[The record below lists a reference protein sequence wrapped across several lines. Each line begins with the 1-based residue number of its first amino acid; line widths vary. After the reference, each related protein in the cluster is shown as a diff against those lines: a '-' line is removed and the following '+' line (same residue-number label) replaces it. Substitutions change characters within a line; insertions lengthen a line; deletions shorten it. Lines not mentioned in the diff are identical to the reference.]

1 LRPVSV
7 LVIDV
12 GSSTVRAAIV
22 RPDGAVGDLHQQH
35 LTDLRPS
42 PGVAE
47 FDPAALASAAL
58 DVARSALAAGGPV
71 RAVGITAQRASTIV
85 WDRQTGQ
92 PVAPGISWQ
101 DLRTAGRC
109 LALSARGFRLTPN
122 QSATKLAYLLD
133 LVDADRSRDLCFGTV
148 ECYLT
153 WILSGGSAHVTDATN
168 AAVTGLILDDAT
180 DWDDHVLD
188 ELRIGRAL
196 LPTLVDSTGVVA
208 TASALPGE
216 PPIAGLVGDQ
226 QSSLIGQGC
235 LRPGEAKATFGTG
248 GMLDCVTAAR
258 PTFSA
263 RGERGTFPIVA
274 WRESGR
280 VTWGIEA
287 IMLSAG
293 SCIEW
298 LRAGLGLIGDA
309 AESDE
314 IAGSV
319 PDAGGVIFVPALGG
333 LGTPV
338 WDFGARGTFVGLDAS
353 TSRAELVRAVLE
365 GIAHRGADLLEAA
378 ETDGGVSVA
387 TLQVDGGMTVN
398 ATFLQLLANALQ
410 RPIAPALVKDAT
422 TLGAAYLAG
431 TATGVWA
438 SLEEATATARHGPLV
453 EPARRLDRERWL
465 DARSRALRTVP
476 AMSAISF

>member
-1 LRPVSV
+1 VSV

-12 GSSTVRAAIV
+12 GSSSVRAALV
-22 RPDGAVGDLHQQH
+22 RADGTLGHLHQRH
-35 LTDLRPS
+35 LSDLRPS

-47 FDPAALASAAL
+47 FDAAALADAAL
-58 DVARSALAAGGPV
+58 DVARSTLGAGGAAQ
-71 RAVGITAQRASTIV
+71 AVGITAQRASTIV
-85 WDRQTGQ
+85 WERETGR

-101 DLRTAGRC
+101 DLRTAGQC

-122 QSATKLAYLLD
+122 QSATKLAYLLGIHD
-133 LVDADRSRDLCFGTV
+133 PDRSRDLCFGTV

-153 WILSGGSAHVTDATN
+153 WVLSRGSAHVTDASN
-168 AAVTGLILDDAT
+168 AAVTGLILDDAS
-180 DWDDHVLD
+180 DWNDEVLA
-188 ELRIGRAL
+188 ELRISREM
-196 LPTLVDSTGVVA
+196 LPRIVDSTGVVA
-208 TASALPGE
+208 AASALPGE

-226 QSSLIGQGC
+226 QSSLVGQAC
-235 LRPGEAKATFGTG
+235 LQPGQAKATFGTG
-248 GMLDCVTAAR
+248 AMLDCVTAAR
-258 PTFSA
+258 PAFSA
-263 RGERGTFPIVA
+263 RGDRGTFPIVA
-274 WRESGR
+274 WREAGH
-280 VTWGIEA
+280 VNWGIEA

-319 PDAGGVIFVPALGG
+319 PDSGGVVFVPALGG

-365 GIAHRGADLLEAA
+365 GIAHRSADLLEAA
-378 ETDGGVSVA
+378 EADGGVEVA
-387 TLQVDGGMTVN
+387 TLRVDGGMTAN
-398 ATFLQLLANALQ
+398 ATFLRLLADALQ
-410 RPIAPALVKDAT
+410 RPIAPSAVRDAT
-422 TLGAAYLAG
+422 TLGAAFLAG
-431 TATGVWA
+431 TATGLWVSLAEAA
-438 SLEEATATARHGPLV
+438 STARHGPVV
-453 EPARRLDRERWL
+453 EPARRLDRDRWL
-465 DARSRALRTVP
+465 DARARALRTVP

>member
-1 LRPVSV
+1 MSV

-12 GSSTVRAAIV
+12 GSSSVRAALV
-22 RPDGAVGDLHQQH
+22 RADGTLGHLHQRH
-35 LTDLRPS
+35 LSDLRPS

-47 FDPAALASAAL
+47 FDAAALADAAL
-58 DVARSALAAGGPV
+58 DVARSTLAAGGAAQ
-71 RAVGITAQRASTIV
+71 AVGITAQRASTIV
-85 WDRQTGQ
+85 WERETGR

-101 DLRTAGRC
+101 DLRTAGQC

-122 QSATKLAYLLD
+122 QSATKLAYLLGIHD
-133 LVDADRSRDLCFGTV
+133 PDRSRDLCFGTV

-153 WILSGGSAHVTDATN
+153 WVLSRGSAHVTDASN
-168 AAVTGLILDDAT
+168 AAVTGLILDDAS
-180 DWDDHVLD
+180 DWNDEVLA
-188 ELRIGRAL
+188 ELRISREM
-196 LPTLVDSTGVVA
+196 LPRIVDSTGVVA
-208 TASALPGE
+208 AASALPGE

-226 QSSLIGQGC
+226 QSSLVGQAC
-235 LRPGEAKATFGTG
+235 LQPGQAKATFGTG
-248 GMLDCVTAAR
+248 AMLDCVTAAR
-258 PTFSA
+258 PAFSA
-263 RGERGTFPIVA
+263 RGDRGTFPIVA
-274 WRESGR
+274 WREAGH
-280 VTWGIEA
+280 VNWGIEA

-319 PDAGGVIFVPALGG
+319 PDSGGVVFVPALGG

-365 GIAHRGADLLEAA
+365 GIAHRSADLLEAA
-378 ETDGGVSVA
+378 EADGGVEVA
-387 TLQVDGGMTVN
+387 TLRVDGGMTAN
-398 ATFLQLLANALQ
+398 ATFLRLLADALQ
-410 RPIAPALVKDAT
+410 RPIAPSAVRDAT
-422 TLGAAYLAG
+422 TLGAAFLAG
-431 TATGVWA
+431 TATGLWVSLAEAA
-438 SLEEATATARHGPLV
+438 STARHGPVV
-453 EPARRLDRERWL
+453 EPARRLDRDRWL
-465 DARSRALRTVP
+465 DARARALRTVP

>member
-1 LRPVSV
+1 MSV
-7 LVIDV
+7 LVVDV
-12 GSSTVRAAIV
+12 GSSAVRAAVV
-22 RPDGAVGDLHQQH
+22 RADGTVEHLHQRH
-35 LTDLRPS
+35 LSDLRPS

-47 FDPAALASAAL
+47 FDP
-58 DVARSALAAGGPV
+58 SALAQAAVGVASASLEAGGPV

-85 WDRQTGQ
+85 WERSTGQ

-101 DLRTAGRC
+101 DLRTSGRC
-109 LALSARGFRLTPN
+109 LALSARGVRLTPN

-133 LVDADRSRDLCFGTV
+133 LLDADRSRDLCFGTV
-148 ECYLT
+148 ECYLA
-153 WILSGGSAHVTDATN
+153 WVLSRGAAHVTDASN
-168 AAVTGLILDDAT
+168 AGVTGLILDDAS
-180 DWDDHVLD
+180 DWDDHVLE
-188 ELRIGRAL
+188 ELRVSRAT
-196 LPTLVDSTGVVA
+196 LPRIVDSTGIIA
-208 TASALPGE
+208 PASALPGG

-226 QSSLIGQGC
+226 QASLIGQAR
-235 LRPGEAKATFGTG
+235 LAPGEAKATFGTG

-258 PTFSA
+258 PAFSA
-263 RGERGTFPIVA
+263 RGDRGTFPIVA
-274 WRESGR
+274 WREAGR

-314 IAGSV
+314 IAGSI

-333 LGTPV
+333 LGTPL
-338 WDFGARGTFVGLDAS
+338 WDFGARGTFVGLSAS

-365 GIAHRGADLLEAA
+365 GIAHRSADLLEAA
-378 ETDGGVSVA
+378 EADGDVAVA
-387 TLQVDGGMTVN
+387 TLRVDGGMTAN
-398 ATFLQLLANALQ
+398 ATFLQLLADALG
-410 RPIAPALVKDAT
+410 RPIAPALFRDAT

-431 TATGVWA
+431 TATGVWS
-438 SLEEATATARHGPLV
+438 SLAEAAATARHGPVV

-465 DARSRALRTVP
+465 DARERALRTVP

>member
-1 LRPVSV
+1 VSV

-12 GSSTVRAAIV
+12 GSSSVRAALV
-22 RPDGAVGDLHQQH
+22 RADGTLGHLHQRH
-35 LTDLRPS
+35 LSDLRPS

-47 FDPAALASAAL
+47 FDAAALADAAL
-58 DVARSALAAGGPV
+58 DVARSTLTAGGAAQ
-71 RAVGITAQRASTIV
+71 AVGITAQRASTIV
-85 WDRQTGQ
+85 WERETGR

-101 DLRTAGRC
+101 DLRTAGQC

-122 QSATKLAYLLD
+122 QSATKLAYLLGIHD
-133 LVDADRSRDLCFGTV
+133 PDRSRDLCFGTV

-153 WILSGGSAHVTDATN
+153 WVLSRGSAHVTDASN
-168 AAVTGLILDDAT
+168 AAVTGLILDDAS
-180 DWDDHVLD
+180 DWNDEVLA
-188 ELRIGRAL
+188 ELRISREM
-196 LPTLVDSTGVVA
+196 LPRIVDSTGVVA
-208 TASALPGE
+208 AASALPGE

-226 QSSLIGQGC
+226 QSSLVGQAC
-235 LRPGEAKATFGTG
+235 LQPGQAKATFGTG
-248 GMLDCVTAAR
+248 AMLDCVTAAR
-258 PTFSA
+258 PAFSA
-263 RGERGTFPIVA
+263 RGDRGTFPIVA
-274 WRESGR
+274 WREAGH
-280 VTWGIEA
+280 VNWGIEA

-319 PDAGGVIFVPALGG
+319 PDSGGVVFVPALGG

-365 GIAHRGADLLEAA
+365 GIAHRSADLLEAA
-378 ETDGGVSVA
+378 EADGGVEVA
-387 TLQVDGGMTVN
+387 TLRVDGGMTAN
-398 ATFLQLLANALQ
+398 ATFLRLLADALQ
-410 RPIAPALVKDAT
+410 RPIAPSAVRDAT
-422 TLGAAYLAG
+422 TLGAAFLAG
-431 TATGVWA
+431 TATGLWVSLAEAA
-438 SLEEATATARHGPLV
+438 STARHGPVV
-453 EPARRLDRERWL
+453 EPARRLDRDRWL
-465 DARSRALRTVP
+465 DARARALRTVP

>member
-1 LRPVSV
+1 MSV

-12 GSSTVRAAIV
+12 GSSSVRAAVV
-22 RPDGAVGDLHQQH
+22 RVDGTVDHQHQRH
-35 LTDLRPS
+35 LSDLRPS
-42 PGVAE
+42 PGVSE
-47 FDPAALASAAL
+47 FDPSALAAAAL
-58 DVARSALAAGGPV
+58 DVATAALHAGGPV
-71 RAVGITAQRASTIV
+71 QALGITAQRASTIV
-85 WDRQTGQ
+85 WDRSSGQ

-109 LALSARGFRLTPN
+109 LALAAKGLRLTPN

-133 LVDADRSRDLCFGTV
+133 LFDADRSRDLCFGTV
-148 ECYLT
+148 ECYLV
-153 WILSGGSAHVTDATN
+153 WVLSGGAVHVTDASN
-168 AAVTGLILDDAT
+168 AGVTGLILDDAS
-180 DWDDHVLD
+180 DWDDHVLE
-188 ELRIGRAL
+188 ELHVARRTLPRIS
-196 LPTLVDSTGVVA
+196 DSTGVVA

-216 PPIAGLVGDQ
+216 LPIAGIIGDQ
-226 QSSLIGQGC
+226 QSSLIGQAC
-235 LRPGEAKATFGTG
+235 LAPSEAKATFGTG
-248 GMLDCVTAAR
+248 AMLDCVTAQR
-258 PTFSA
+258 PAFSA

-274 WRESGR
+274 WRQSGQ

-319 PDAGGVIFVPALGG
+319 PDAGGVIFIPALGG
-333 LGTPV
+333 LGTPT

-365 GIAHRGADLLEAA
+365 GIAQRSADLLEAA
-378 ETDGGVSVA
+378 EADGQVSVA
-387 TLQVDGGMTVN
+387 TLRVDGGMTAN
-398 ATFLQLLANALQ
+398 ATFLQLLADALQ
-410 RPIAPALVKDAT
+410 RPVAPALVREAT

-431 TATGVWA
+431 TATGVWS
-438 SLEEATATARHGPLV
+438 SLREAAATARQGPVV

-465 DARSRALRTVP
+465 DARERSLRTVP

>member
-1 LRPVSV
+1 VSV

-12 GSSTVRAAIV
+12 GSSSVRAALV
-22 RPDGAVGDLHQQH
+22 RADGTLGHLHQRH
-35 LTDLRPS
+35 LSDLRPS

-47 FDPAALASAAL
+47 FDAAALADAAL
-58 DVARSALAAGGPV
+58 DVARSTLGAGGAAQ
-71 RAVGITAQRASTIV
+71 AVGITAQRASTIV
-85 WDRQTGQ
+85 WERETGR

-101 DLRTAGRC
+101 DLRTAGQC

-122 QSATKLAYLLD
+122 QSATKLAYLLGIHD
-133 LVDADRSRDLCFGTV
+133 PDRSRDLCFGTV

-153 WILSGGSAHVTDATN
+153 WVLSRGSAHVTDASN
-168 AAVTGLILDDAT
+168 AAVTGLILDDAS
-180 DWDDHVLD
+180 DWNDEVLA
-188 ELRIGRAL
+188 ELRISREM
-196 LPTLVDSTGVVA
+196 LPRIVDSTGVVA
-208 TASALPGE
+208 AASALPGE

-226 QSSLIGQGC
+226 QSSLVGQAC
-235 LRPGEAKATFGTG
+235 LQPGQAKATFGTG
-248 GMLDCVTAAR
+248 AMLDCVTAAR
-258 PTFSA
+258 PAFSA
-263 RGERGTFPIVA
+263 RGDRGTFPIVA
-274 WRESGR
+274 WREAGH
-280 VTWGIEA
+280 VNWGIEA

-319 PDAGGVIFVPALGG
+319 PDSGGVVFVPALGG

-365 GIAHRGADLLEAA
+365 GIAHRSADLLEAA
-378 ETDGGVSVA
+378 EADGGVEVA
-387 TLQVDGGMTVN
+387 TLRVDGGMTAN
-398 ATFLQLLANALQ
+398 ATFLRLLADALQ
-410 RPIAPALVKDAT
+410 RPIAPSTVRDAT
-422 TLGAAYLAG
+422 TLGAAFLAG
-431 TATGVWA
+431 TATGLWVSLAEAA
-438 SLEEATATARHGPLV
+438 STARHGPVV
-453 EPARRLDRERWL
+453 EPARRLDRDRWL
-465 DARSRALRTVP
+465 DARARALRTVP

>member
-1 LRPVSV
+1 MSV

-12 GSSTVRAAIV
+12 GSSSVRAALV
-22 RPDGAVGDLHQQH
+22 RADGTLGHLHQRH
-35 LTDLRPS
+35 LSDLRPS

-47 FDPAALASAAL
+47 FDAAALADAAL
-58 DVARSALAAGGPV
+58 DVARSTLGAGGAAQ
-71 RAVGITAQRASTIV
+71 AVGITAQRASTIV
-85 WDRQTGQ
+85 WERETGR

-101 DLRTAGRC
+101 DLRTAGQC

-122 QSATKLAYLLD
+122 QSATKLAYLLGIHD
-133 LVDADRSRDLCFGTV
+133 PDRSRDLCFGTV

-153 WILSGGSAHVTDATN
+153 WVLSRGSAHVTDASN
-168 AAVTGLILDDAT
+168 AAVTGLILDDAS
-180 DWDDHVLD
+180 DWNDEVLA
-188 ELRIGRAL
+188 ELRISREM
-196 LPTLVDSTGVVA
+196 LPRIVDSTGVVA
-208 TASALPGE
+208 AASALPGE

-226 QSSLIGQGC
+226 QSSLVGQAC
-235 LRPGEAKATFGTG
+235 LQPGEAKATFGTG
-248 GMLDCVTAAR
+248 AMLDCVTAAR
-258 PTFSA
+258 PAFSA
-263 RGERGTFPIVA
+263 RGDRGTFPIVA
-274 WRESGR
+274 WRESGH
-280 VTWGIEA
+280 VNWGIEA

-319 PDAGGVIFVPALGG
+319 PDSGGVVFVPALGG

-365 GIAHRGADLLEAA
+365 GIAHRSADLLEAA
-378 ETDGGVSVA
+378 EADGGVEVA
-387 TLQVDGGMTVN
+387 TLRVDGGMTAN
-398 ATFLQLLANALQ
+398 ATFLRLLADALQ
-410 RPIAPALVKDAT
+410 RPIAPSTVRDAT
-422 TLGAAYLAG
+422 TLGAAFLAG
-431 TATGVWA
+431 TATGLWVSLAEAA
-438 SLEEATATARHGPLV
+438 STARHGPVV
-453 EPARRLDRERWL
+453 EPARRLDRDRWL
-465 DARSRALRTVP
+465 DARARALRTVP

>member
-1 LRPVSV
+1 MSV

-12 GSSTVRAAIV
+12 GSSSVRAALV
-22 RPDGAVGDLHQQH
+22 RADGTLGHLHQRH
-35 LTDLRPS
+35 LSDLRPS

-47 FDPAALASAAL
+47 FDASALAGAAL
-58 DVARSALAAGGPV
+58 DVARATLEAGGAAQ
-71 RAVGITAQRASTIV
+71 AVGITAQRASTIV
-85 WDRQTGQ
+85 WERETGR

-101 DLRTAGRC
+101 DLRTAGQC

-122 QSATKLAYLLD
+122 QSATKLAYLLGIHD
-133 LVDADRSRDLCFGTV
+133 PDRSHDLCFGTV

-153 WILSGGSAHVTDATN
+153 WVLSRGSAHVTDASN
-168 AAVTGLILDDAT
+168 AGVTGLILDDAS
-180 DWDDHVLD
+180 DWNDEVLE
-188 ELRIGRAL
+188 ELRIARAM
-196 LPTLVDSTGVVA
+196 LPRIVDSTGVVA
-208 TASALPGE
+208 AASALPGE

-226 QSSLIGQGC
+226 QSSLVGQAC
-235 LRPGEAKATFGTG
+235 LQPGEAKATFGTG
-248 GMLDCVTAAR
+248 AMLDCVTAAR
-258 PTFSA
+258 PAFSA
-263 RGERGTFPIVA
+263 RGDRGTFPIVA
-274 WRESGR
+274 WREAGH
-280 VTWGIEA
+280 VNWGIEA

-319 PDAGGVIFVPALGG
+319 PDSGGVVFVPALGG

-365 GIAHRGADLLEAA
+365 GIAHRSADLLEAA
-378 ETDGGVSVA
+378 EADGEVEVA
-387 TLQVDGGMTVN
+387 TLRVDGGMTAN
-398 ATFLQLLANALQ
+398 ATFLQLLADALQ
-410 RPIAPALVKDAT
+410 RPIAPSAVRDAT

-431 TATGVWA
+431 TATGLWPSLAAAA
-438 SLEEATATARHGPLV
+438 STARHGAVV
-453 EPARRLDRERWL
+453 EPARRLDRDRWL
-465 DARSRALRTVP
+465 DARARALRTVP

>member
-1 LRPVSV
+1 VSV

-12 GSSTVRAAIV
+12 GSSSVRAALV
-22 RPDGAVGDLHQQH
+22 RPDGAVEHARRRH
-35 LTDLRPS
+35 VPDLRPS

-47 FDPAALASAAL
+47 FDPAVLAQAAIA
-58 DVARSALAAGGPV
+58 VATASLEAGGQV

-85 WDRQTGQ
+85 WDRSSGQ

-109 LALSARGFRLTPN
+109 LALSARGFRLSPN

-133 LVDADRSRDLCFGTV
+133 LCDGDRSHDLCFGTV
-148 ECYLT
+148 ESYLT
-153 WILSGGSAHVTDATN
+153 WTLSRGSAHVTDASN
-168 AAVTGLILDDAT
+168 AGVTGLILDDAS
-180 DWDDHVLD
+180 DWDDRVLE
-188 ELRIGRAL
+188 ELRVTRAM
-196 LPTLVDSTGVVA
+196 LPRIVDSTGIVA

-226 QSSLIGQGC
+226 QSSLIGQAC
-235 LRPGEAKATFGTG
+235 LKPGEAKATFGTG
-248 GMLDCVTAAR
+248 GMLDCVTPAR
-258 PTFSA
+258 PAFSS
-263 RGERGTFPIVA
+263 RGDRGTFPIIA
-274 WRESGR
+274 WREAGQ

-314 IAGSV
+314 VAGSV

-333 LGTPV
+333 LGTPA
-338 WDFGARGTFVGLDAS
+338 WDFGARGTFVGLAAS

-378 ETDGGVSVA
+378 EADGEVNIA
-387 TLQVDGGMTVN
+387 MLRVDGGMTAN
-398 ATFLQLLANALQ
+398 ATFLQLLADALQ
-410 RPIAPALVKDAT
+410 RPIAPALVRDAT

-431 TATGVWA
+431 TAAGIWGSLAEAA
-438 SLEEATATARHGPLV
+438 STAQHGPVV

-465 DARSRALRTVP
+465 DARARSLRTVP

>member
-1 LRPVSV
+1 MSV

-12 GSSTVRAAIV
+12 GSSTVRASIV
-22 RPDGAVGDLHQQH
+22 RPDGAVERLQQRQ
-35 LTDLRPS
+35 LPGLRPS

-47 FDPAALASAAL
+47 FDPAALAHAAL
-58 DVARSALAAGGPV
+58 EVAAAALEVGGSV
-71 RAVGITAQRASTIV
+71 QAVGITAQRASTIV
-85 WDRQTGQ
+85 WDRRTGE

-109 LALSARGFRLTPN
+109 LALSATGLRLTPN

-148 ECYLT
+148 ECFLT
-153 WILSGGSAHVTDATN
+153 WKLSGGAAHVTDASN
-168 AAVTGLILDDAT
+168 AGVTGLVLDDAS
-180 DWDDHVLD
+180 DWDDHVLE
-188 ELRIGRAL
+188 ELRIDRAV
-196 LPTLVDSTGVVA
+196 LPAIVDSTGLLA
-208 TASALPGE
+208 TATVLPGK
-216 PPIAGLVGDQ
+216 PPIAGLIGDQ
-226 QSSLIGQGC
+226 QSSLLGQAC

-248 GMLDCVTAAR
+248 AMLDCVTAAR
-258 PTFSA
+258 PAFNT

-274 WRESGR
+274 WRQSGL

-319 PDAGGVIFVPALGG
+319 PDAGGAVFVPALGG

-365 GIAHRGADLLEAA
+365 GIAHRSADLLEAA

-387 TLQVDGGMTVN
+387 TLRVDGGMTAN
-398 ATFLQLLANALQ
+398 ATFLQLLADALQ
-410 RPIAPALVKDAT
+410 RPVAPALVRDAT
-422 TLGAAYLAG
+422 TLGAAFLAG
-431 TATGVWA
+431 TATGVWG
-438 SLEEATATARHGPLV
+438 SLGEAAATARCGTAV
-453 EPARRLDRERWL
+453 EPARRLDRDRWL
-465 DARSRALRTVP
+465 DARARALRTVP

>member
-1 LRPVSV
+1 VSV

-12 GSSTVRAAIV
+12 GSSSVRAALV
-22 RPDGAVGDLHQQH
+22 RADGTLGHLHQRH
-35 LTDLRPS
+35 LSDLRPS

-47 FDPAALASAAL
+47 FDAAALADAAL
-58 DVARSALAAGGPV
+58 DVARSTLAAGGAAQ
-71 RAVGITAQRASTIV
+71 AVGITAQRASTIV
-85 WDRQTGQ
+85 WERETGR

-101 DLRTAGRC
+101 DLRTAGQC

-122 QSATKLAYLLD
+122 QSATKLAYLLGIHD
-133 LVDADRSRDLCFGTV
+133 PDRSRDLCFGTV

-153 WILSGGSAHVTDATN
+153 WVLSRGSAHVTDASN
-168 AAVTGLILDDAT
+168 AAVTGLILDDAS
-180 DWDDHVLD
+180 DWNDEVLA
-188 ELRIGRAL
+188 ELRISREM
-196 LPTLVDSTGVVA
+196 LPRIVDSTGVVA
-208 TASALPGE
+208 AASALPGE

-226 QSSLIGQGC
+226 QSSLVGQAC
-235 LRPGEAKATFGTG
+235 LQPGQAKATFGTG
-248 GMLDCVTAAR
+248 AMLDCVTAAR
-258 PTFSA
+258 PAFSA
-263 RGERGTFPIVA
+263 RGDRGTFPIVA
-274 WRESGR
+274 WREAGH
-280 VTWGIEA
+280 VNWGIEA

-319 PDAGGVIFVPALGG
+319 PDSGGVVFVPALGG

-365 GIAHRGADLLEAA
+365 GIAHRSADLLEAA
-378 ETDGGVSVA
+378 EADGGVEVA
-387 TLQVDGGMTVN
+387 TLRVDGGMTAN
-398 ATFLQLLANALQ
+398 ATFLRLLADALQ
-410 RPIAPALVKDAT
+410 RPIAPSAVRDAT
-422 TLGAAYLAG
+422 TLGAAFLAG
-431 TATGVWA
+431 TATGLWVSLAEAA
-438 SLEEATATARHGPLV
+438 STARHGPVV
-453 EPARRLDRERWL
+453 EPARRLDRDRWL
-465 DARSRALRTVP
+465 DARARALRTVP

>member
-1 LRPVSV
+1 MSV

-12 GSSTVRAAIV
+12 GSSSVRAALV
-22 RPDGAVGDLHQQH
+22 RADGTLGHLHQRH
-35 LTDLRPS
+35 LSDLRPS

-47 FDPAALASAAL
+47 FDAAALADAAL
-58 DVARSALAAGGPV
+58 DVARSTLGAGGAAQ
-71 RAVGITAQRASTIV
+71 AVGITAQRASTIV
-85 WDRQTGQ
+85 WERETGR

-101 DLRTAGRC
+101 DLRTAGQC

-122 QSATKLAYLLD
+122 QSATKLAYLLGIHD
-133 LVDADRSRDLCFGTV
+133 PDRSRDLCFGTV

-153 WILSGGSAHVTDATN
+153 WVLSRGSAHVTDASN
-168 AAVTGLILDDAT
+168 AAVTGLILDDAS
-180 DWDDHVLD
+180 DWNDEVLA
-188 ELRIGRAL
+188 ELRISREM
-196 LPTLVDSTGVVA
+196 LPRIVDSTGVVA
-208 TASALPGE
+208 AASALPGE

-226 QSSLIGQGC
+226 QSSLVGQAC
-235 LRPGEAKATFGTG
+235 LQPGQAKATFGTG
-248 GMLDCVTAAR
+248 AMLDCVTAAR
-258 PTFSA
+258 PAFSA
-263 RGERGTFPIVA
+263 RGDRGTFPIVA
-274 WRESGR
+274 WREAGH
-280 VTWGIEA
+280 VNWGIEA

-319 PDAGGVIFVPALGG
+319 PDSGGVVFVPALGG

-365 GIAHRGADLLEAA
+365 GIAHRSADLLEAA
-378 ETDGGVSVA
+378 EADGGVEVA
-387 TLQVDGGMTVN
+387 TLRVDGGMTAN
-398 ATFLQLLANALQ
+398 ATFLRLLADALQ
-410 RPIAPALVKDAT
+410 RPIAPSTVRDAT
-422 TLGAAYLAG
+422 TLGAAFLAG
-431 TATGVWA
+431 TATGLWVSLAEAA
-438 SLEEATATARHGPLV
+438 STARHGPVV
-453 EPARRLDRERWL
+453 EPARRLDRDRWL
-465 DARSRALRTVP
+465 DARARALRTVP

>member
-1 LRPVSV
+1 MSV

-12 GSSTVRAAIV
+12 GSSSVRAALV
-22 RPDGAVGDLHQQH
+22 RADGTLGHLHQRH
-35 LTDLRPS
+35 LSDLRPS

-47 FDPAALASAAL
+47 FDASALAGAAL
-58 DVARSALAAGGPV
+58 DVARATLEAGGAAQ
-71 RAVGITAQRASTIV
+71 AVGITAQRASTIV
-85 WDRQTGQ
+85 WERETGR

-101 DLRTAGRC
+101 DLRTAGQC

-122 QSATKLAYLLD
+122 QSATKLAYLLGIHD
-133 LVDADRSRDLCFGTV
+133 PDRSRDLCFGTV

-153 WILSGGSAHVTDATN
+153 WVLSRGSAHVTDASN
-168 AAVTGLILDDAT
+168 AAVTGLILDDAS
-180 DWDDHVLD
+180 DWNDEVLA
-188 ELRIGRAL
+188 ELRISREM
-196 LPTLVDSTGVVA
+196 LPRIVDSTGVVA
-208 TASALPGE
+208 AASALPGE

-226 QSSLIGQGC
+226 QSSLVGQAC
-235 LRPGEAKATFGTG
+235 LQPGQAKATFGTG
-248 GMLDCVTAAR
+248 AMLDCVTAAR
-258 PTFSA
+258 PAFSA
-263 RGERGTFPIVA
+263 RGDRGTFPIVA
-274 WRESGR
+274 WREAGH
-280 VTWGIEA
+280 VNWGIEA

-319 PDAGGVIFVPALGG
+319 PDSGGVVFVPALGG

-365 GIAHRGADLLEAA
+365 GIAHRSADLLEAA
-378 ETDGGVSVA
+378 EADGGVEVA
-387 TLQVDGGMTVN
+387 TLRVDGGMTAN
-398 ATFLQLLANALQ
+398 ATFLRLLADALQ
-410 RPIAPALVKDAT
+410 RPIAPSAVRDAT
-422 TLGAAYLAG
+422 TLGAAFLAG
-431 TATGVWA
+431 TATGLWVSLAEAA
-438 SLEEATATARHGPLV
+438 STARHGPVV
-453 EPARRLDRERWL
+453 EPARRLDRDRWL
-465 DARSRALRTVP
+465 DARARALRTVP

>member
-1 LRPVSV
+1 VSV

-12 GSSTVRAAIV
+12 GSSSVRAALV
-22 RPDGAVGDLHQQH
+22 RADGTLGHMHQRH
-35 LTDLRPS
+35 LSDLRPS

-47 FDPAALASAAL
+47 FDAAALADAAL
-58 DVARSALAAGGPV
+58 DVARSTLGAGGAAQ
-71 RAVGITAQRASTIV
+71 AVGITAQRASTIV
-85 WDRQTGQ
+85 WERETGR

-101 DLRTAGRC
+101 DLRTAGQC

-122 QSATKLAYLLD
+122 QSATKLAYLLGIHD
-133 LVDADRSRDLCFGTV
+133 PDRSRDLCFGTV

-153 WILSGGSAHVTDATN
+153 WVLSRGSAHVTDASN
-168 AAVTGLILDDAT
+168 AAVTGLILDDAS
-180 DWDDHVLD
+180 DWNDEVLA
-188 ELRIGRAL
+188 ELRISREM
-196 LPTLVDSTGVVA
+196 LPRIVDSTGVVA
-208 TASALPGE
+208 AASALPGE

-226 QSSLIGQGC
+226 QSSLVGQAC
-235 LRPGEAKATFGTG
+235 LQPGQAKATFGTG
-248 GMLDCVTAAR
+248 AMLDCVTAAR
-258 PTFSA
+258 PAFSA
-263 RGERGTFPIVA
+263 RGDRGTFPIVA
-274 WRESGR
+274 WREAGH
-280 VTWGIEA
+280 VNWGIEA

-319 PDAGGVIFVPALGG
+319 PDSGGVVFVPALGG

-365 GIAHRGADLLEAA
+365 GIAHRSADLLEAA
-378 ETDGGVSVA
+378 EADGGVEVA
-387 TLQVDGGMTVN
+387 TLRVDGGMTAN
-398 ATFLQLLANALQ
+398 ATFLRLLADALQ
-410 RPIAPALVKDAT
+410 RPIAPSAVRDAT
-422 TLGAAYLAG
+422 TLGAAFLAG
-431 TATGVWA
+431 TATGLWVSLAEAA
-438 SLEEATATARHGPLV
+438 STARHGPVV
-453 EPARRLDRERWL
+453 EPARRLDRDRWL
-465 DARSRALRTVP
+465 DARARALRTVP

>member
-1 LRPVSV
+1 MSV

-12 GSSTVRAAIV
+12 GSSSVRAALV
-22 RPDGAVGDLHQQH
+22 RADGTLGHLHQRH
-35 LTDLRPS
+35 LSDLRPS

-47 FDPAALASAAL
+47 FDAAALADAAL
-58 DVARSALAAGGPV
+58 DVARSTLGAGGAAQ
-71 RAVGITAQRASTIV
+71 AVGITAQRASTIV
-85 WDRQTGQ
+85 WERETGR

-101 DLRTAGRC
+101 DLRTAGQC

-122 QSATKLAYLLD
+122 QSATKLAYLLGIHD
-133 LVDADRSRDLCFGTV
+133 PDRSRDLCFGTV

-153 WILSGGSAHVTDATN
+153 WVLSRGSAHVTDASN
-168 AAVTGLILDDAT
+168 AAVTGLILDDAS
-180 DWDDHVLD
+180 DWNDEVLA
-188 ELRIGRAL
+188 ELRISREM
-196 LPTLVDSTGVVA
+196 LPRIVDSTGVVA
-208 TASALPGE
+208 AASALPGE

-226 QSSLIGQGC
+226 QSSLVGQAC
-235 LRPGEAKATFGTG
+235 LQPGQAKATFGTG
-248 GMLDCVTAAR
+248 AMLDCVTAAR
-258 PTFSA
+258 PAFSA
-263 RGERGTFPIVA
+263 RGDRGTFPIVA
-274 WRESGR
+274 WREAGH
-280 VTWGIEA
+280 VNWGIEA

-319 PDAGGVIFVPALGG
+319 PDSGGVVFVPALGG

-365 GIAHRGADLLEAA
+365 GIAHRSADLLEAA
-378 ETDGGVSVA
+378 EADGGVEVA
-387 TLQVDGGMTVN
+387 TLRVDGGMTAN
-398 ATFLQLLANALQ
+398 ATFLRLLADALQ
-410 RPIAPALVKDAT
+410 RPIAPSAVRDAT
-422 TLGAAYLAG
+422 TLGAAFLAG
-431 TATGVWA
+431 TATGLWVSLAEAA
-438 SLEEATATARHGPLV
+438 STARHGPVV
-453 EPARRLDRERWL
+453 EPARRLDRDRWL
-465 DARSRALRTVP
+465 DARARALRTVP

>member
-1 LRPVSV
+1 MSV

-12 GSSTVRAAIV
+12 GSSSVRAALV
-22 RPDGAVGDLHQQH
+22 RADGTLGHLHQRH
-35 LTDLRPS
+35 LSDLRPS

-47 FDPAALASAAL
+47 FDAAALADAAL
-58 DVARSALAAGGPV
+58 DVARSTLAAGGAAQ
-71 RAVGITAQRASTIV
+71 AVGITAQRASTIV
-85 WDRQTGQ
+85 WERETGR

-101 DLRTAGRC
+101 DLRTAGQC

-122 QSATKLAYLLD
+122 QSATKLAYLLGIHD
-133 LVDADRSRDLCFGTV
+133 PDRSRDLCFGTV

-153 WILSGGSAHVTDATN
+153 WVLSRGSAHVTDASN
-168 AAVTGLILDDAT
+168 AAVTGLILDDAS
-180 DWDDHVLD
+180 DWNDEVLE
-188 ELRIGRAL
+188 ELRIARAM
-196 LPTLVDSTGVVA
+196 LPRIVDSTGVVA
-208 TASALPGE
+208 AASALPGE

-226 QSSLIGQGC
+226 QSSLVGQAC
-235 LRPGEAKATFGTG
+235 LQPGQAKATFGTG
-248 GMLDCVTAAR
+248 AMLDCVTAAR
-258 PTFSA
+258 PAFSA
-263 RGERGTFPIVA
+263 RGDRGTFPIVA
-274 WRESGR
+274 WCEAGH
-280 VTWGIEA
+280 VNWGIEA

-319 PDAGGVIFVPALGG
+319 PDSGGVVFVPALGG

-365 GIAHRGADLLEAA
+365 GIAHRSADLLEAA
-378 ETDGGVSVA
+378 EADGGVEVA
-387 TLQVDGGMTVN
+387 TLRVDGGMTAN
-398 ATFLQLLANALQ
+398 ATFLRLLADALQ
-410 RPIAPALVKDAT
+410 RPIAPSAVRDAT
-422 TLGAAYLAG
+422 TLGAAFLAG
-431 TATGVWA
+431 TATGLWVSLAEAA
-438 SLEEATATARHGPLV
+438 STARHGPVV
-453 EPARRLDRERWL
+453 EPARRLDRDRWL
-465 DARSRALRTVP
+465 DARARALRTVP

>member
-1 LRPVSV
+1 MSV

-12 GSSTVRAAIV
+12 GSSSVRAALV
-22 RPDGAVGDLHQQH
+22 RADGTLGHMHQRH
-35 LTDLRPS
+35 LSDLRPS

-47 FDPAALASAAL
+47 FDAAALADAAL
-58 DVARSALAAGGPV
+58 DVARSTLGAGGAAQ
-71 RAVGITAQRASTIV
+71 AVGITAQRASTIV
-85 WDRQTGQ
+85 WERETGR

-101 DLRTAGRC
+101 DLRTAGQC

-122 QSATKLAYLLD
+122 QSATKLAYLLGIHD
-133 LVDADRSRDLCFGTV
+133 PDRSRDLCFGTV

-153 WILSGGSAHVTDATN
+153 WVLSRGSAHVTDASN
-168 AAVTGLILDDAT
+168 AAVTGLILDDAS
-180 DWDDHVLD
+180 DWNDEVLA
-188 ELRIGRAL
+188 ELRISREM
-196 LPTLVDSTGVVA
+196 LPRIVDSTGVVA
-208 TASALPGE
+208 AASALPGE

-226 QSSLIGQGC
+226 QSSLVGQAC
-235 LRPGEAKATFGTG
+235 LQPGQAKATFGTG
-248 GMLDCVTAAR
+248 AMLDCVTAAR
-258 PTFSA
+258 PAFSA
-263 RGERGTFPIVA
+263 RGDRGTFPIVA
-274 WRESGR
+274 WREAGH
-280 VTWGIEA
+280 VNWGIEA

-319 PDAGGVIFVPALGG
+319 PDSGGVVFVPALGG

-365 GIAHRGADLLEAA
+365 GIAHRSADLLEAA
-378 ETDGGVSVA
+378 EADGGVEVA
-387 TLQVDGGMTVN
+387 TLRVDGGMTAN
-398 ATFLQLLANALQ
+398 ATFLRLLADALQ
-410 RPIAPALVKDAT
+410 RPIAPSAVRDAT
-422 TLGAAYLAG
+422 TLGAAFLAG
-431 TATGVWA
+431 TATGLWVSLAEAA
-438 SLEEATATARHGPLV
+438 STARHGPVV
-453 EPARRLDRERWL
+453 EPARRLDRDRWL
-465 DARSRALRTVP
+465 DARARALRTVP

>member
-1 LRPVSV
+1 MSV

-12 GSSTVRAAIV
+12 GSSSVRAALV
-22 RPDGAVGDLHQQH
+22 RADGTLGHLHQRH
-35 LTDLRPS
+35 LSDLRPS

-47 FDPAALASAAL
+47 FDASALAGAAL
-58 DVARSALAAGGPV
+58 DVARATLEAGGAAQ
-71 RAVGITAQRASTIV
+71 AVGITAQRASTIV
-85 WDRQTGQ
+85 WERETGR

-101 DLRTAGRC
+101 DLRTAGQC

-122 QSATKLAYLLD
+122 QSATKLAYLLGIHD
-133 LVDADRSRDLCFGTV
+133 PDRSHDLCFGTV

-153 WILSGGSAHVTDATN
+153 WVLSRGSAHVTDASN
-168 AAVTGLILDDAT
+168 AGVTGLILDDAS
-180 DWDDHVLD
+180 DWNDEVLK
-188 ELRIGRAL
+188 ELRIARAM
-196 LPTLVDSTGVVA
+196 LPRIVDSTGVVA
-208 TASALPGE
+208 AASALPGE

-226 QSSLIGQGC
+226 QSSLVGQAC
-235 LRPGEAKATFGTG
+235 LQPGEAKATFGTG
-248 GMLDCVTAAR
+248 AMLDCVTAAR
-258 PTFSA
+258 PAFSA
-263 RGERGTFPIVA
+263 RGDHGTFPIVA
-274 WRESGR
+274 WRESGH
-280 VTWGIEA
+280 VNWGIEA

-319 PDAGGVIFVPALGG
+319 PDSGGVVFVPALGG

-365 GIAHRGADLLEAA
+365 GIAHRSADLLEAA
-378 ETDGGVSVA
+378 EADGEVEVA
-387 TLQVDGGMTVN
+387 TLRVDGGMTAN
-398 ATFLQLLANALQ
+398 ATFLQLLADALQ
-410 RPIAPALVKDAT
+410 RPIAPSAVRDAT

-431 TATGVWA
+431 TATGLWPSLAEAA
-438 SLEEATATARHGPLV
+438 STARHGAV
-453 EPARRLDRERWL
+453 DEPARRLDRDRWL
-465 DARSRALRTVP
+465 DARARALRTVP

>member
-1 LRPVSV
+1 MDRSPTCTSATCPICARRRVSPS
-7 LVIDV
+7 L
-12 GSSTVRAAIV
+12 TRLNWRRASIE
-22 RPDGAVGDLHQQH
+22 
-35 LTDLRPS
+35 
-42 PGVAE
+42 VAT
-47 FDPAALASAAL
+47 
-58 DVARSALAAGGPV
+58 SALEAGEPV

-85 WDRQTGQ
+85 WNRSSGD
-92 PVAPGISWQ
+92 PIAPGISWQ
-101 DLRTAGRC
+101 DLRTAGHC
-109 LALSARGFRLTPN
+109 LALAARGFRLTPN

-133 LVDADRSRDLCFGTV
+133 LFDADRSRDLCFGTV

-153 WILSGGSAHVTDATN
+153 WMLSRGAAHVTDASN
-168 AAVTGLILDDAT
+168 AAVTGLVLDDDS
-180 DWDDHVLD
+180 DWDDHVLA
-188 ELRIGRAL
+188 ELRIPRSM
-196 LPTLVDSTGVVA
+196 LPRIVDSTGVVA

-226 QSSLIGQGC
+226 QSSLVGQAC

-258 PTFSA
+258 PAFIA
-263 RGERGTFPIVA
+263 RGDHGTFPIVA
-274 WRESGR
+274 WRESGQ

-319 PDAGGVIFVPALGG
+319 PDAGGVVFVPALGG

-338 WDFGARGTFVGLDAS
+338 WDFGARGTFIGLDAS

-365 GIAHRGADLLEAA
+365 GIAHRSADLLDAA
-378 ETDGGVSVA
+378 QMDGDVEVSV
-387 TLQVDGGMTVN
+387 LRVDGGMTAN
-398 ATFLQLLANALQ
+398 TTFLQLLADALQ
-410 RPIAPALVKDAT
+410 RPVAPALVRDAT
-422 TLGAAYLAG
+422 TLGAAFLAG
-431 TATGVWA
+431 TATGVWSSLAEAA
-438 SLEEATATARHGPLV
+438 STARHGPLV

-465 DARSRALRTVP
+465 EARARALRTVP